1 MKKSKKGKIWLWILG
16 WICIFPVPLTILM
29 LRKNGM
35 KPGAKYG
42 VIAAAW
48 LVYLIIGFS
57 PKTGTDTNDLASDSR
72 QATSESTEV
81 SNDEDRVVTQLTN
94 TADTE
99 SEVVD
104 RSIATT
110 NDSKVDN
117 KTVEKEKEEQEK
129 LAKEKAEKE
138 KAEQEKLAKEK
149 AEKEKAEQEKLA
161 KEKAEK
167 EKAEQ
172 EKLAQE
178 KAAEEQRKAEED
190 AAAQKAAE
198 ESATQK
204 AAEEAAAAQIASD
217 ATDVQQPIPQVDSS
231 AVANGTESPNA
242 LEVLKMGP
250 TTGGQC
256 WVPRNGGK
264 KYHSSSTCSNMDNP
278 ILTTVDTAT
287 ACGFDACKKCH

>member
-1 MKKSKKGKIWLWILG
+1 MKKKKNGKIWLWILG

-42 VIAAAW
+42 IIAAAW
-48 LVYLIIGFS
+48 CVYLIIGLS
-57 PKTGTDTNDLASDSR
+57 PRTDNNTNSVASDSR
-72 QATSESTEV
+72 QVNSSESTELP
-81 SNDEDRVVTQLTN
+81 NDEERVATQLTN

-117 KTVEKEKEEQEK
+117 KIVEKEKEEQEK

-138 KAEQEKLAKEK
+138 NAEQEKLAKEK

-198 ESATQK
+198 EAAAQK
-204 AAEEAAAAQIASD
+204 AAAAQIASD

-287 ACGFDACKKCH
+287 ACGFDACKRCH